1 VTKKFLVGG
10 LVTVAAVVGLSGPA
24 IAVVDLTVK
33 RAIIGVVLD
42 NLGVEAND
50 AFVTALAK
58 DLDTTELDGGLVTA
72 VTNVLDT
79 GTDPRAIIESQTDS
93 DGDGVPDEGAALAV
107 DDHEPNPNSTEKASN
122 SDDKSENSS
131 NRNPNGTTN
140 SGKSDSGKANGGG
153 TKTGNDDSTDDNSG
167 DNSGTDGNSDDG
179 EDEPDN

>member
-1 VTKKFLVGG
+1 MTKKFLVGG
-10 LVTVAAVVGLSGPA
+10 LVTVAVVVGLSGPA

-33 RAIIGVVLD
+33 RAIIGVVLG

-50 AFVTALAK
+50 AFVTVLAK

-79 GTDPRAIIESQTDS
+79 GADPRAIIESQTDS

-122 SDDKSENSS
+122 SGHKSENSS

-140 SGKSDSGKANGGG
+140 SGKSNSGG
-153 TKTGNDDSTDDNSG
+153 TKTGTDDNGDDQTDDNSG
-167 DNSGTDGNSDDG
+167 ADDNSDDG